1 MAKHS
6 FGEPLTD
13 DDVLEIQGIEYRMMP
28 IGMRAMRRLLDLQ
41 KKVNPDRSEDD
52 PITEEE
58 LDMSIEMVLNVV
70 RPEERDR
77 LRDHIEESVPPSL
90 LVQIVMAV
98 MSSFTDLDPTQPGSS
113 SDGSQPTGPG
123 SADGVP
129 VAELTP
135 SS

>member
-6 FGEPLTD
+6 FGEPLTE

-41 KKVNPDRSEDD
+41 KKVNPDRSDDD

-90 LVQIVMAV
+90 LVKIVMAV